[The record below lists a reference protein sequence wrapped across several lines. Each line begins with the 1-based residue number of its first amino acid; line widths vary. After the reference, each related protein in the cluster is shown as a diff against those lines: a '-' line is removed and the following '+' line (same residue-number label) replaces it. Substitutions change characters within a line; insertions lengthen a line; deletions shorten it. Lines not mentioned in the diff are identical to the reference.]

1 MHTRT
6 RNAYEIGV
14 ILLVHEGV
22 PKHWAGV
29 GADAGLR
36 VRAARGGFGT
46 GECSLHGLHSMVSK
60 GLAKTKANSGLGTP
74 RVVSDKQCTERQ
86 LNGGRSERGC
96 T

>member
-1 MHTRT
+1 M
-6 RNAYEIGV
+6 

-22 PKHWAGV
+22 PKHWAGA

-60 GLAKTKANSGLGTP
+60 ELAKTEANTGMATP
-74 RVVSDKQCTERQ
+74 RVVSDKQCTGRQ
-86 LNGGRSERGC
+86 LNGGRSERVTSRTGVVD
-96 T
+96 